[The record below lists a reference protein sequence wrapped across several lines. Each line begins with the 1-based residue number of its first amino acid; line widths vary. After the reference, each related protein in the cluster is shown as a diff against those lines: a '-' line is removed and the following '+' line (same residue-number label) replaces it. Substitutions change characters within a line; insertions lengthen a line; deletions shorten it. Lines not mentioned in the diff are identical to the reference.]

1 MESLNRLFLFSVTIT
16 LSLIMGGCGSDD
28 AAITPAENNTY
39 ATTSSKGDYSE
50 WTIVGNQLDATLNV
64 VSTTGEIEYTFTID
78 AACAA
83 PNSFGVR
90 SCTIASSSCAD
101 GTLVCP
107 AAPTGIFEMM
117 DVPGVALFVN
127 IGSGASEQLH
137 VGFAKDNGAC
147 IQDVSG
153 DYTMIHTG
161 LGLAENFGMYRS
173 DADFLDIMHSDFGF
187 ASPDMNVTTQTVVY
201 TTGTEAELL
210 TDNGC
215 VNGVR
220 TRGLGGGDVIRSM
233 MTNSGLF
240 VLDFPAGQGGLIS
253 FKTSNAATLAD
264 FANKSF
270 GGISFPDAGDVAAV
284 SAVFGPVTGSQVDFT
299 VSSSV
304 SPGTETQSIMAL
316 ATTAMVAA
324 PAYPDFSVAPT
335 TAPGGDYTATNLY
348 MDYASP
354 AAIPGMFK
362 LDGMSDSGRV
372 IIAAMKFNSKVIGVG
387 IVYNWRT
394 TAQINPATGVAFTA
408 DGLYNTGNFI
418 IFEK

>member
-1 MESLNRLFLFSVTIT
+1 MESLNRLFLFSVSIA

-50 WTIVGNQLDATLNV
+50 WTIIGNQLDATLNV

-107 AAPTGIFEMM
+107 AAPTGLFEMM

-161 LGLAENFGMYRS
+161 LGLNENFGMYRS
-173 DADFLDIMHSDFGF
+173 DANFITIHHSDFGF
-187 ASPDMNVTTQTVVY
+187 YSTADTVTPTVVY
-201 TTGTEAELL
+201 RTGSEMETFA
-210 TDNGC
+210 DDGC
-215 VNGVR
+215 DQGVR
-220 TRGLGGGDVIRSM
+220 TRSLGSLIIRTM
-233 MTNSGLF
+233 MTASGLF

-264 FANKSF
+264 FANKTF

-284 SAVFGPVTGSQVDFT
+284 SAVFGPVASSKVEFT
-299 VSSSV
+299 VSSSA

-316 ATTAMVAA
+316 ATPASVTA

-335 TAPGGDYTATNLY
+335 TAPGGNYTSTNLY

-354 AAIPGMFK
+354 AAIPGLFK
-362 LDGMSDSGRV
+362 LDGMADSGRV

-387 IVYNWRT
+387 MVYNWRNMGDP
-394 TAQINPATGVAFTA
+394 NPATGGSFTQ

>member
-1 MESLNRLFLFSVTIT
+1 MESLNRLFLFSVTIA
-16 LSLIMGGCGSDD
+16 LSLIVGGCGSDD

-50 WTIVGNQLDATLNV
+50 WTIVGNQLDAILNV

-78 AACAA
+78 ASCAA
-83 PNSFGVR
+83 PSSFGVR

-137 VGFAKDNGAC
+137 VGFAKDNSAC

-187 ASPDMNVTTQTVVY
+187 ATPDMNATTQTVVY

-210 TDNGC
+210 IDNGC

-264 FANKSF
+264 FANRSF
-270 GGISFPDAGDVAAV
+270 GGISFPDEGDVAAV
-284 SAVFGPVTGSQVDFT
+284 SAVFGPVSGSKVDFT
-299 VSSSV
+299 ASTSA
-304 SPGTETQSIMAL
+304 SPGTTETQSIMAL
-316 ATTAMVAA
+316 ATPATVVA

-335 TAPGGDYTATNLY
+335 APGDYTATNLY

-354 AAIPGMFK
+354 AAIPGLFK
-362 LDGMSDSGRV
+362 LDGMTDSGRV

-387 IVYNWRT
+387 MVYNWRT
-394 TAQINPATGVAFTA
+394 MADTNPADGNLFSA